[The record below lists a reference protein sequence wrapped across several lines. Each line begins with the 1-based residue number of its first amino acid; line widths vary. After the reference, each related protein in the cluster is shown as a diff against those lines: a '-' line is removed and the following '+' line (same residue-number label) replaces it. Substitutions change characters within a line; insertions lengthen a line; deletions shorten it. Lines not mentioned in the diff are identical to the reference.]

1 MRPSR
6 SALLTYAV
14 LAIAAVIT
22 LLPFVW
28 ILVTSLKYIRDI
40 SVGAL
45 LFEPTLSNYEGLF
58 SEDSSY
64 LRYMTNSVIV
74 AVIATLT
81 SVIVGVPA
89 AYSLTRFRWPALV
102 TGGLLGWI
110 LVVHAIPPVTL
121 SAPMFVLV
129 RSLGLYDRLLG
140 LALVHIILAVPIVV
154 WLMRGFFADLPQ
166 EIEEAARVDG
176 CSRPQVFGLV
186 ALPLVTPGIAA
197 AGMLAFMVSW
207 NEFLFAITLTSSA
220 QAQTIPVGLSLQVQ
234 EYVIRYGEM
243 SAGAVIATLPAILFI
258 AFGQRRLV
266 QGLTFGAVKG

>member
-1 MRPSR
+1 MSRPRPS
-6 SALLTYAV
+6 LLTYTLLL
-14 LAIAAVIT
+14 LAAAIT
-22 LLPFVW
+22 LLPFFW
-28 ILVTSLKYIRDI
+28 IFVTSLKYIRDI
-40 SVGAL
+40 NVGGL
-45 LFEPTLSNYEGLF
+45 LFQPTLSNYESLF
-58 SEDSSY
+58 SEESSY
-64 LRYMTNSVIV
+64 LRYMSNSLVV
-74 AVIATLT
+74 ALIATLT
-81 SVIVGVPA
+81 SVLVGVPA
-89 AYSLTRFRWPALV
+89 AYSLTRFRWPPLV
-102 TGGLLGWI
+102 SAGLLGWV

-129 RSLGLYDRLLG
+129 RSLGLYDRLIG
-140 LALVHIILAVPIVV
+140 LAAVHIILAVPIVV

-176 CSRPQVFGLV
+176 CSRPQVFSLV
-186 ALPLVTPGIAA
+186 ALPLVAPGIAA

-207 NEFLFAITLTSSA
+207 NEFLFAVTLTSSP

-243 SAGAVIATLPAILFI
+243 SAGAVIATLPAIVFV